1 MSLQVSLHIIVSCGD
16 GDGDGDGTLASCVF
30 LGAFLEWLTV
40 FLFIPQE
47 KAENFV
53 MAALFCA
60 SEEGNVDGLKEL
72 SEMAANIDLNTANKV
87 SAVGGHMVT
96 V

>member
-1 MSLQVSLHIIVSCGD
+1 MQD
-16 GDGDGDGTLASCVF
+16 
-30 LGAFLEWLTV
+30 
-40 FLFIPQE
+40 

-72 SEMAANIDLNTANKV
+72 SEMANNIDLSTANKV
-87 SAVGGHMVT
+87 RTGLIKLMVIMIIMILLT
-96 V
+96 QLLSM

>member
-1 MSLQVSLHIIVSCGD
+1 MCLQD
-16 GDGDGDGTLASCVF
+16 
-30 LGAFLEWLTV
+30 
-40 FLFIPQE
+40 

-72 SEMAANIDLNTANKV
+72 SEMANNIDLSTANKV
-87 SAVGGHMVT
+87 IAWSAKGLYRHLHKEGSSF
-96 V
+96 

>member
-1 MSLQVSLHIIVSCGD
+1 MYLQD
-16 GDGDGDGTLASCVF
+16 
-30 LGAFLEWLTV
+30 
-40 FLFIPQE
+40 

-72 SEMAANIDLNTANKV
+72 SEMANNIDLSTANKV
-87 SAVGGHMVT
+87 SLLSVKVLQRLLHRKCSSFQRWCPYK
-96 V
+96 

>member
-1 MSLQVSLHIIVSCGD
+1 
-16 GDGDGDGTLASCVF
+16 
-30 LGAFLEWLTV
+30 
-40 FLFIPQE
+40 
-47 KAENFV
+47 